1 MVSYHIQVYRSSKQ
15 KHGGYL
21 NSPDVYRGT
30 GCPDSRRLCH
40 TMALRGGENCLR
52 SQELCRLHG
61 LSENTLAADHTCA
74 CGLHGCTFRYK
85 IADTNNFVAPQRPQ
99 NHPPSL
105 RFLRYLTEIFPKVMH
120 LNENRAYKMCYTLS

>member
-1 MVSYHIQVYRSSKQ
+1 MSYHIQVYRSSKQ

-52 SQELCRLHG
+52 SQELCRLQG
-61 LSENTLAADHTCA
+61 LSENTPAAVHTCA
-74 CGLHGCTFRYK
+74 CGLCRCTFRGK
-85 IADTNNFVAPQRPQ
+85 IADTNYFMSVAPQRAQ
-99 NHPPSL
+99 NPPSL
-105 RFLRYLTEIFPKVMH
+105 RFLRYLTQIFPKVMH
-120 LNENRAYKMCYTLS
+120 LNENRAYKGCYTLS